1 MFSSATVLLVR
12 SLCGDPKPASS
23 GTPQS
28 QHTPSFFAFGAIFV
42 KAKKEAPAPPKA
54 EAKAK
59 ALKAKKAVLKGVH
72 THKKKKIRTSPT
84 FRRPKTLRLRRQP
97 KYPRKSAPRR
107 NKLDHYAIIKF
118 PLTTESAM
126 KKIEDNNTL
135 VFIVDV
141 KANKHQ
147 IKQAV
152 KKLYDIDVAKVNTL
166 IRPDGEKKAYVRL
179 APDYDALDVANKI
192 GII

>member
-1 MFSSATVLLVR
+1 MIAIVVWCTQALWALGSKKGPILLLDPRQVTPFYLSAR
-12 SLCGDPKPASS
+12 
-23 GTPQS
+23 
-28 QHTPSFFAFGAIFV
+28 
-42 KAKKEAPAPPKA
+42 
-54 EAKAK
+54 
-59 ALKAKKAVLKGVH
+59 
-72 THKKKKIRTSPT
+72 
-84 FRRPKTLRLRRQP
+84 
-97 KYPRKSAPRR
+97 
-107 NKLDHYAIIKF
+107 LDHYAIIKF

-126 KKIEDNNTL
+126 KKTEDNNTL